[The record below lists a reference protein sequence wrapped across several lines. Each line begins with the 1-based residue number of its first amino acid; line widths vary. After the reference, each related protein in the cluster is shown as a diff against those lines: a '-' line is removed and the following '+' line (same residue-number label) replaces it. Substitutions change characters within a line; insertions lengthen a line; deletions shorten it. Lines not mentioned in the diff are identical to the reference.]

1 MFIFKPL
8 NQIQISRVCVVSG
21 SDHGPEGGSVRLT
34 GGPNAGSDEEHRP
47 VRCLRTEGL
56 HEGQRSHTMCLE
68 VVLYVIEEFY
78 LLSYLWCVGVQG
90 LGTDE
95 ETLIEI
101 VCSRSND
108 ELMEIKKVYKES
120 KKLL

>member
-1 MFIFKPL
+1 
-8 NQIQISRVCVVSG
+8 
-21 SDHGPEGGSVRLT
+21 
-34 GGPNAGSDEEHRP
+34 
-47 VRCLRTEGL
+47 
-56 HEGQRSHTMCLE
+56 MCLK
-68 VVLYVIEEFY
+68 VVLYIIEEFY